1 MDDSEVAAI
10 KKSKDESTKEKDGK
24 DTSSVSSKDGG
35 SKDGETKKKA
45 IMFNEEDVHINL
57 YHEAPQNIQIKKIK
71 LSQSLLVLCQMIE
84 GIEMKGNYN
93 NDFAAITFHK
103 KMRDGKAFEFSIPLN
118 LAPIVQ
124 TAMQHIIEANPQFF
138 SVIKKFKN

>member
-24 DTSSVSSKDGG
+24 DASSVS

-84 GIEMKGNYN
+84 GVEMKGNYN

-124 TAMQHIIEANPQFF
+124 TAMQHIIDANPQFF
-138 SVIKKFKN
+138 SGIKKFKN